1 MKKKSII
8 FRRGSGKLKK
18 VWLMLKFTFV
28 FMFAGIFQLY
38 AHSQS
43 VSLNMDEVTLDRV
56 IWAIE
61 KQTDFV
67 FMYSKDDLVKAG
79 KVSVNLK
86 NATVE
91 SVLESCL
98 ENTGLTYVIQDG
110 VIVLRPGRPQA
121 VEKMDISGTI
131 KDANGNTLPGVTVRL
146 KGSALG
152 VVSDV
157 EGNFRLQVPK
167 SQSVVLVFSFV
178 GMKTIEMPVAD
189 SKPLS
194 VVMQEDV
201 AQMDEVVVTGYQILS
216 RERATG
222 SYDILSKEMLDKPVS
237 NIASR
242 LVGTVAGVQ
251 ATVDENGD
259 PTFQIRGKSSLYAD
273 AQPLVVV
280 DGFPIEGN
288 FKSINPN
295 DVESV
300 TVLKDAAAASIW
312 GARSANG
319 VIVVTTKSGSRL
331 KKGDLRVSISSFVR
345 YSPKTDLSYAHSVA
359 NSADAVEYDKF
370 SFNKW
375 RSTPVPDRW
384 NSPNGPATSGKVAL
398 NEHYLGYLTDGELE
412 SILKQLAQQDNSQQ
426 IKDHILQ
433 NPFVHQYNLNIA
445 GSSER
450 ASHYLSM
457 MYEGRKRNLKGNEG
471 EKAMVNYK
479 MSMNLYKW
487 LDFDFSGS
495 YMYDRSTNNSE
506 GIPHI
511 MPYEMLLDEEGNRL
525 PIIKTYYVP
534 NMERYVPLDKFPY
547 PNWTYYNPIDEMEN
561 RDLTTK
567 QNIARFQAGLKL
579 KFMDGLDLNAA
590 FKYELNNSITRNYYG
605 EETFQ
610 VRNNVNYYTY
620 WNQDE
625 NTFTLNIPKGAQLGQ
640 SRWQTDV
647 FNFRTQLNFDRS
659 FGKHSI
665 AGVAGAEITSKCSQY
680 FGYTKTYGYNDE
692 KLTVGTFP
700 NGLGSNT
707 NSNLRIYNWLGN
719 RVTIYDGVNNAFSYS
734 TNRFFSLYANV
745 SYTYNSLYTLSGSVR
760 TDASNLI
767 TDDPKYRYQPMWS
780 LGGSWLLS
788 GEEFMSGKEWID
800 RLTLRV
806 TYGYN
811 GNVDNSTSFK
821 PLISLA
827 QTNDRYT
834 NAPYATV
841 SNYGNPSLRWE
852 KTGVLNI
859 GVDYT
864 LWGGKLHGKI
874 DYYRKSAK
882 DLIATISIPEVNGT
896 GSQKINAANMTNHG
910 IELEVGSSLDFAE
923 NWSWNGN
930 LNVAYN
936 KNKITKLFVA
946 AYTHSNLIPW
956 QGGRTAYVEGEN
968 ANTIYGLKYAGLKNT
983 GTEASPDIQPQIV
996 DKNGVMY
1003 GLGSWPAGEPMDY
1016 CYKQGTTVAPWIL
1029 GFSNTFKYRNWDFS
1043 FILTGKFGH
1052 VFRRESYN
1060 YNNAVPNAKLS
1071 EVLHGDPNEIM
1082 PLPQNDSESKYYFWN
1097 RFWPFFTYLTES
1109 ANHVRLQEVSLTYT
1123 LPAHYMRRIG
1133 MSSLQVYGM
1142 ANNVCSIYANKWNE
1156 DPEFP
1161 RGSVKPAPYFTFGV
1175 RIGL

>member
-426 IKDHILQ
+426 SKTIFCRILCTS
-433 NPFVHQYNLNIA
+433 V
-445 GSSER
+445 
-450 ASHYLSM
+450 
-457 MYEGRKRNLKGNEG
+457 
-471 EKAMVNYK
+471 
-479 MSMNLYKW
+479 
-487 LDFDFSGS
+487 
-495 YMYDRSTNNSE
+495 
-506 GIPHI
+506 
-511 MPYEMLLDEEGNRL
+511 
-525 PIIKTYYVP
+525 
-534 NMERYVPLDKFPY
+534 
-547 PNWTYYNPIDEMEN
+547 
-561 RDLTTK
+561 TT
-567 QNIARFQAGLKL
+567 
-579 KFMDGLDLNAA
+579 
-590 FKYELNNSITRNYYG
+590 
-605 EETFQ
+605 
-610 VRNNVNYYTY
+610 
-620 WNQDE
+620 
-625 NTFTLNIPKGAQLGQ
+625 
-640 SRWQTDV
+640 
-647 FNFRTQLNFDRS
+647 
-659 FGKHSI
+659 
-665 AGVAGAEITSKCSQY
+665 
-680 FGYTKTYGYNDE
+680 
-692 KLTVGTFP
+692 
-700 NGLGSNT
+700 
-707 NSNLRIYNWLGN
+707 
-719 RVTIYDGVNNAFSYS
+719 
-734 TNRFFSLYANV
+734 
-745 SYTYNSLYTLSGSVR
+745 
-760 TDASNLI
+760 
-767 TDDPKYRYQPMWS
+767 
-780 LGGSWLLS
+780 
-788 GEEFMSGKEWID
+788 
-800 RLTLRV
+800 
-806 TYGYN
+806 
-811 GNVDNSTSFK
+811 
-821 PLISLA
+821 
-827 QTNDRYT
+827 
-834 NAPYATV
+834 
-841 SNYGNPSLRWE
+841 
-852 KTGVLNI
+852 
-859 GVDYT
+859 
-864 LWGGKLHGKI
+864 
-874 DYYRKSAK
+874 
-882 DLIATISIPEVNGT
+882 
-896 GSQKINAANMTNHG
+896 
-910 IELEVGSSLDFAE
+910 
-923 NWSWNGN
+923 
-930 LNVAYN
+930 
-936 KNKITKLFVA
+936 
-946 AYTHSNLIPW
+946 
-956 QGGRTAYVEGEN
+956 
-968 ANTIYGLKYAGLKNT
+968 
-983 GTEASPDIQPQIV
+983 
-996 DKNGVMY
+996 
-1003 GLGSWPAGEPMDY
+1003 
-1016 CYKQGTTVAPWIL
+1016 
-1029 GFSNTFKYRNWDFS
+1029 
-1043 FILTGKFGH
+1043 
-1052 VFRRESYN
+1052 
-1060 YNNAVPNAKLS
+1060 
-1071 EVLHGDPNEIM
+1071 
-1082 PLPQNDSESKYYFWN
+1082 
-1097 RFWPFFTYLTES
+1097 
-1109 ANHVRLQEVSLTYT
+1109 
-1123 LPAHYMRRIG
+1123 
-1133 MSSLQVYGM
+1133 
-1142 ANNVCSIYANKWNE
+1142 
-1156 DPEFP
+1156 
-1161 RGSVKPAPYFTFGV
+1161 
-1175 RIGL
+1175 